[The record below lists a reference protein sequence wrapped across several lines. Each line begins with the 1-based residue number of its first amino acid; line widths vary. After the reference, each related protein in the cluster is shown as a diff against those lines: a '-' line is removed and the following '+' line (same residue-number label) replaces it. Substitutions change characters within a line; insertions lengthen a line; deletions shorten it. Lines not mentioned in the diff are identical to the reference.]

1 VENVKRRLAGLRYA
15 SRHPLA
21 RAGAWAVAAAG
32 ASMILALAAWW
43 PAHREAAA
51 LDERLAAK
59 RRALADARHGDAL
72 LAAYA
77 RASKDVASLEKKLRY
92 AATQSQLVQDFAR
105 LARRHGV
112 KIVSETYEE
121 TRGPQPSLSAELAV
135 QGDYPAL
142 RDFVR
147 DLSVLPTW
155 SEVQEVR
162 LESAQGAASQRGRIR
177 IVTYRQAPADA
188 GKPS

>member
-1 VENVKRRLAGLRYA
+1 MKRGLAELRYA

-21 RAGAWAVAAAG
+21 RAGAWALAAAG
-32 ASMILALAAWW
+32 ASMIVALGAWW

-59 RRALADARHGDAL
+59 RRALADARRGDEL
-72 LAAYA
+72 LAAYV
-77 RASKDVASLEKKLRY
+77 RASQDVASLEKKLRY

-121 TRGPQPSLSAELAV
+121 ARGPQPSLSAELAV

-147 DLSVLPTW
+147 DLSALPTW

-177 IVTYRQAPADA
+177 IVTYRQAPADT